1 MKTYKYLYSK
11 MLDEDIIRAAW
22 KKLRKGKT
30 KRIEVQQIEADFEN
44 EVKNIYEETWKE
56 EDEAK
61 TYISS
66 V

>member
-30 KRIEVQQIEADFEN
+30 KMIEVQQIEADFEN
-44 EVKNIYEETWKE
+44 EVK
-56 EDEAK
+56 
-61 TYISS
+61 TYRK
-66 V
+66 